1 MSKILILLE
10 GEKLEKDIILKLIDI
25 YKFKTNIEIFFY
37 KTNIHNLYKDIK
49 NTNDNSFLDII
60 TLLRRKEKDFNLQ
73 KNEVR
78 EIYLFFDSDMQDP
91 KANNENLKE
100 MLEYFNDETD
110 KGKLYISYPMV
121 EAFFDIDFEQE
132 EYYKNKIVE
141 INGIN
146 YERHKD
152 YKSDKNI
159 LKNIKRNFEKDIKIF
174 LDTNKIDIIFKQ
186 NIKKLNYIVNTDFS
200 FIDYKSYSKI
210 RELDIFKSQV
220 KKYGDLKIKVSVLS
234 PFPKF
239 FIDYFGKTLY
249 EKLTETDNLI

>member
-1 MSKILILLE
+1 
-10 GEKLEKDIILKLIDI
+10 
-25 YKFKTNIEIFFY
+25 
-37 KTNIHNLYKDIK
+37 
-49 NTNDNSFLDII
+49 
-60 TLLRRKEKDFNLQ
+60 
-73 KNEVR
+73 
-78 EIYLFFDSDMQDP
+78 MQDP

-141 INGIN
+141 IDGIN

-186 NIKKLNYIVNTDFS
+186 NIKKLNYVVNTDFS
-200 FIDYKSYSKI
+200 FLDYKSYSKI
-210 RELDIFKSQV
+210 RELDIFNSQV

-239 FIDYFGKTLY
+239 FIDYFGKPLY
-249 EKLTETDNLI
+249 EELTETDNLI

>member
-1 MSKILILLE
+1 MSKISILLE
-10 GEKLEKDIILKLIDI
+10 GEKLEKDIILKLKDI
-25 YKFKTNIEIFFY
+25 YKFKNNIEIFIY

-132 EYYKNKIVE
+132 EYYKN
-141 INGIN
+141 
-146 YERHKD
+146 
-152 YKSDKNI
+152 
-159 LKNIKRNFEKDIKIF
+159 
-174 LDTNKIDIIFKQ
+174 
-186 NIKKLNYIVNTDFS
+186 
-200 FIDYKSYSKI
+200 
-210 RELDIFKSQV
+210 
-220 KKYGDLKIKVSVLS
+220 
-234 PFPKF
+234 
-239 FIDYFGKTLY
+239 
-249 EKLTETDNLI
+249 